1 MDSQPQRLAPW
12 PKDRPPLSLED
23 AHARLGALHADWS
36 LDGSQLVR
44 RIRTRD
50 FSTSLALA
58 VRAGELADLADH
70 HPDLLVRWGELSIRL
85 WTHSAGGLTD
95 LDFTLARW
103 LDQRLESGPE
113 GT

>member
-23 AHARLGALHADWS
+23 ARARLGALHPDWS
-36 LDGSQLVR
+36 LDGAQLVR

-50 FSTSLALA
+50 FASALALT
-58 VRAGELADLADH
+58 VRVGELADQADH

-95 LDFTLARW
+95 LDFILARW
-103 LDQRLESGPE
+103 LDARLESAAGA
-113 GT
+113 T

>member
-1 MDSQPQRLAPW
+1 MDSQPHRLAPW
-12 PKDRPPLSLED
+12 PKGRPPLSPED
-23 AHARLGALHADWS
+23 ARARLAALHADWS

-50 FSTSLALA
+50 FSASLALA
-58 VRAGELADLADH
+58 VRAGELADLVDH
-70 HPDLLVRWGELSIRL
+70 HPDLIVRWGELSIRL

-95 LDFTLARW
+95 LDFTFARW
-103 LDQRLESGPE
+103 LDQWLESSPD